1 MDIAMNGHECPN
13 FARRLPRAE
22 RIARLNDTLQM
33 ARLGGR
39 ILVTWGVRALN
50 GYCEVGLLR
59 ALAAYHEFY
68 ADNDPESD
76 FGGFDYLGAELLWK
90 MDYYEDMLTLRWDD
104 PAYPR
109 ITIRLLTIMLAVEY

>member
-33 ARLGGR
+33 ASLGGR
-39 ILVTWGVRALN
+39 ILMTRGVRALD
-50 GYCEVGLLR
+50 GYCEASLLR
-59 ALAAYHEFY
+59 ALATYHEFY
-68 ADNDPESD
+68 ADNDPECD
-76 FGGFDYLGAELLWK
+76 FGGFHYLGAELLWK
-90 MDYYEDMLTLRWDD
+90 ADYYEDMLTLRWDE

-109 ITIRLLTIMLAVEY
+109 ITIRLLTIMLAVEH